1 MWAGVKDRG
10 EPVVTES
17 CPPNRAGSPMR
28 CPSEIRLDRWNQAE
42 HREATAAAMIAKLAG
57 HVWSFD
63 ELFGVALS
71 GTQAAKL

>member
-1 MWAGVKDRG
+1 
-10 EPVVTES
+10 
-17 CPPNRAGSPMR
+17 MR